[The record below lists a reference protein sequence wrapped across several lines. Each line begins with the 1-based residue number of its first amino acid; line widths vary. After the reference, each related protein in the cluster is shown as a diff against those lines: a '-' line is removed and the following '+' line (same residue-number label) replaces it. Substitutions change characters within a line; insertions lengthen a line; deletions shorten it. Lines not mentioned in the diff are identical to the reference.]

1 MGETVRVEID
11 AHSIDRL
18 GRALARELRASA
30 DDAALD
36 AAIETATAPAPPP
49 ADMQPCGR
57 HNEPYPEYAY
67 LDEAGRVRWVAVTKT
82 ADVPKGWKALYVK
95 VPPA

>member
-1 MGETVRVEID
+1 MGETIRVEID

-18 GRALARELRASA
+18 GRVLARELRASA
-30 DDAALD
+30 DDAALN
-36 AAIETATAPAPPP
+36 AAPAALP

-67 LDEAGRVRWVAVTKT
+67 LDEAGRVRWVAATKT